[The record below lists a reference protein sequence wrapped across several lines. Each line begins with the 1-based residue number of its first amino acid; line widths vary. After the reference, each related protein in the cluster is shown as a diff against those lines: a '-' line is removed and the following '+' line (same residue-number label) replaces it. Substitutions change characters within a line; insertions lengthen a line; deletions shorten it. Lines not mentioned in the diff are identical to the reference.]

1 VYLLD
6 FFQVMDYEAEQ
17 QRLLRLFEEVP
28 TDIEYDD
35 EEDSSEEDYVE
46 ERLEKS
52 ETEQELDSEE
62 EVEVQNNNENVSK
75 RAKWMRDTYY
85 LGKDKETKWKKH
97 IPVQTVR
104 TRSVNL
110 VTRLPGVRGA
120 ARGLTSIIDSSSC
133 FFDDQMLNI
142 ILKNTNK
149 SIDKVSDKY
158 TRYRNARPTN
168 IHEIKA
174 LLGLLYMT
182 GVRKENHLNA
192 LVHPANASSKDKRN
206 LQH

>member
-62 EVEVQNNNENVSK
+62 EVEEQNENVSK

-85 LGKDKETKWKKH
+85 LGKYKETK
-97 IPVQTVR
+97 
-104 TRSVNL
+104 
-110 VTRLPGVRGA
+110 
-120 ARGLTSIIDSSSC
+120 
-133 FFDDQMLNI
+133 
-142 ILKNTNK
+142 
-149 SIDKVSDKY
+149 
-158 TRYRNARPTN
+158 
-168 IHEIKA
+168 
-174 LLGLLYMT
+174 
-182 GVRKENHLNA
+182 
-192 LVHPANASSKDKRN
+192 
-206 LQH
+206 